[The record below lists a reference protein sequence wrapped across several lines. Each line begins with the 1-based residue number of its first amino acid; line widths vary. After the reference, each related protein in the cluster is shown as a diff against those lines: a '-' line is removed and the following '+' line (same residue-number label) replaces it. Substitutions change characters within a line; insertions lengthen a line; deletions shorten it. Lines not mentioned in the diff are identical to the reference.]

1 MTKEDI
7 AGATEEFEYIKTTTP
22 GRSYYHAL
30 LHPTPMEKDA
40 VDFQKPFALFNGA
53 IQVGL
58 TERINLLE
66 RETVRIYQKKLN
78 AQAGMIESI

>member
-7 AGATEEFEYIKTTTP
+7 AGATEEFEYIKTTNP
-22 GRSYYHAL
+22 GKAYWHAL
-30 LHPTPMEKDA
+30 LTQTPMEKDA

-58 TERINLLE
+58 SERINLLE
-66 RETVRIYQKKLN
+66 RETVRIYQKRLN
-78 AQAGMIESI
+78 AQGNVLESL